1 MNFENNSE
9 NIIILKHLASYF
21 EDPFGDMLNLFEG
34 LEKQKMLVHIHGVV
48 YRKIL
53 QNEESC

>member
-1 MNFENNSE
+1 LKANSE

-21 EDPFGDMLNLFEG
+21 EDPFGDMLNLFEA
-34 LEKQKMLVHIHGVV
+34 LEKQKKLVHIHGVV